1 MALLFPFSLLPADGI
16 SHLASHLN
24 NPGSFCSQP
33 ASRSHSLSVHR
44 HRSSK
49 PVVKCSAVA
58 TERSSTVAV
67 PSKAEDWPSPSS
79 APRKQAPSSTE
90 PSRSSQA
97 NPQARTPA
105 ASEQAVPSSKPSQER
120 RGRPRKS
127 SSAAGSFK
135 LFPSAAAGTSSPTAD
150 PQPSQARDTEQRRRQ
165 RGRPSRSPAG
175 PGQRRQAAGQK
186 SEPSS
191 GDSVNPQQGAR
202 GVRRQPL
209 QRQQRQGQPSQRS
222 QQYQS
227 RTPDKTVSA
236 VRRQRSLSPPPASQ
250 ILDAADSPGQL
261 TLESERVLCLAIK
274 RYKEL
279 SENHRPLIAY
289 IFNQTERPDNPRK
302 TVSGWLKASQAA
314 SIKEVYQDMSNGAK
328 ASAALIEKMHLL
340 INNAVRRYSASSK
353 LIDPNEMSSAAE
365 EAILIAAEKFD
376 FSKGTR
382 FPTLAAWYVRAA
394 CVRHLQQHSI
404 MHVPKAV
411 QELVRRVQQ
420 AVKSFREDNDG
431 RTPSQKQIAELT
443 GLSMA
448 DVKAAEEQTAAVSA
462 TSFPMSL
469 DEPSNNE
476 AQETL
481 REGKAAAVD
490 EESQSAS
497 SDLHRS
503 LVQDMHI
510 LLDTAIPAFD
520 QRQALKMRYGLATG
534 EPASYVKIARTLGI
548 SNASAV
554 TVVQKAFDTLRL
566 QRPLWERILDPYI
579 QNGYLMSERNPA
591 HDPTRNLGDYFAC
604 DLQPGTPSPDAKPPQ
619 ISAKSDFA
627 AALNA

>member
-1 MALLFPFSLLPADGI
+1 M
-16 SHLASHLN
+16 
-24 NPGSFCSQP
+24 
-33 ASRSHSLSVHR
+33 
-44 HRSSK
+44 
-49 PVVKCSAVA
+49 
-58 TERSSTVAV
+58 
-67 PSKAEDWPSPSS
+67 SS
-79 APRKQAPSSTE
+79 ANASPEALTKAARQVQHDREATMRQVQVMKKDLQVWRARLNSKVGKVRQEMDLLRDSMTTQVHGLRQELDDLQAS
-90 PSRSSQA
+90 
-97 NPQARTPA
+97 
-105 ASEQAVPSSKPSQER
+105 
-120 RGRPRKS
+120 
-127 SSAAGSFK
+127 
-135 LFPSAAAGTSSPTAD
+135 
-150 PQPSQARDTEQRRRQ
+150 
-165 RGRPSRSPAG
+165 
-175 PGQRRQAAGQK
+175 
-186 SEPSS
+186 
-191 GDSVNPQQGAR
+191 
-202 GVRRQPL
+202 
-209 QRQQRQGQPSQRS
+209 RQQRQGQPSQRS